1 MGGMGLVVRT
11 FVMPVYAV
19 VSAIAESGESPA
31 QLGDNTGGTAL
42 QSDSADI
49 WALLLKTI
57 FSLILI
63 IGIFIVL
70 MKILAQKN
78 RQWTRGR
85 AVRTI
90 AGAPLGPNKSVQLV
104 AIGRSLYVIGVGD
117 NVQLIHKIDDP
128 EEVAYITETLS
139 GAVPSGQGRI
149 GQWWERIR
157 SFRASVPE
165 DEPDI
170 TASFQQLLHDKMRNV
185 ADRNRMIEQ
194 TLRQTQYADRS
205 SEP

>member
-19 VSAIAESGESPA
+19 VSAIAESGASPA

-49 WALLLKTI
+49 WALLVRTI

-85 AVRTI
+85 AVRTV

-139 GAVPSGQGRI
+139 GAVSNGQSRI

-157 SFRASVPE
+157 SFRGPVRE
-165 DEPDI
+165 DETDI
-170 TASFQQLLHDKMRNV
+170 TASFQQLLHDKMRDV
-185 ADRNRMIEQ
+185 ANRNRMIEQ
-194 TLRQTQYADRS
+194 TLRQTQYTDRS
-205 SEP
+205 GEP